1 MSEADL
7 TGGPTVR
14 RFVVGSQLRR
24 LREAREISRD
34 TAGYAIRASASK
46 ISRMELGRV
55 SFKLRDITDL
65 LTLYGVTDA
74 AQRDAVLRIAE
85 QANDPAWW
93 QTYEDV
99 LPGWFHTYVGL
110 EEAAS
115 LIRTYEVQFLP
126 GLLQTEGYAR
136 SVISAGAP
144 ELSGDE
150 VDKRADLRMRRQR
163 ILSGAKPTRLWA
175 VLDESALR
183 RLTGGRPVVQAQ
195 IRHLLAVSD
204 RPNITIQLMP
214 LHPGA
219 FTVDGGGFSILR
231 FVEDDMPDVVY
242 IEQLT
247 GAQYLDKPEHV
258 DRYLQVMNR
267 LTVEALTPEA
277 TADALAKLLVQL

>member
-24 LREAREISRD
+24 LREAREISREA
-34 TAGYAIRASASK
+34 AGYAIRASASK

-55 SFKLRDITDL
+55 SFKLRDIADL

-126 GLLQTEGYAR
+126 GLLQ
-136 SVISAGAP
+136 SAGYTRAVVESGAP
-144 ELSGDE
+144 DLPADE
-150 VDKRADLRMRRQR
+150 VERR
-163 ILSGAKPTRLWA
+163 
-175 VLDESALR
+175 
-183 RLTGGRPVVQAQ
+183 
-195 IRHLLAVSD
+195 
-204 RPNITIQLMP
+204 
-214 LHPGA
+214 
-219 FTVDGGGFSILR
+219 
-231 FVEDDMPDVVY
+231 VEV
-242 IEQLT
+242 
-247 GAQYLDKPEHV
+247 
-258 DRYLQVMNR
+258 R
-267 LTVEALTPEA
+267 
-277 TADALAKLLVQL
+277 